1 MSVIGDQTFLV
12 IPAFNEEP
20 VIANPRSVAEYV
32 GRVRPWYN
40 GGLLASFTN
49 VVWGNEP
56 RR

>member
-1 MSVIGDQTFLV
+1 MPVIGDRRLLMMR
-12 IPAFNEEP
+12 AFNEEP
-20 VIANPRSVAEYV
+20 VIANPRRVAEYA
-32 GRVRPWYN
+32 GRIRPWYN